1 MGDQNYDFIVVG
13 GGSAG
18 CVLANKLSESGDHRV
33 LLLEAGP
40 RSHFLERVPISYSQF
55 IDNPAVNWCFMS
67 KPEDSTGGRPIPVP
81 RGRMLGGS
89 SAINGLVFVRGQ
101 ALDYD
106 SWAQMGNRGWSYDDV
121 LPIFKRLESYQGGDG
136 KLRGRSG
143 PLRLTEAYDRS
154 PLYDAWFA
162 AGEDVGLKR
171 NPDYNG
177 ADQEGICRTQ
187 ATIHNGW
194 RMSASRCYI
203 DPARRRANL
212 DIQCDAH
219 VESLLLEEKRCTG
232 LRYRVGNE
240 SREAH
245 ARREVVLCAGSI
257 NSPQILE
264 LSGIGRAE
272 VLGAQGIQVRHALD
286 GVGENLRDHYVP
298 RLRWDIT
305 QRGVTFN
312 DRARGFGL
320 AWQILRYALTR
331 RGFLALPSSPILAF
345 LRTRP
350 ELEAPDVQLHFIPF
364 AIEHIKKRKL
374 APRAGMTIAMC
385 QLRPE
390 SKGSIHIGDPDPM
403 IAPDIRFNFLSATL
417 DRDTLV
423 AGVRA
428 ARRIVEAKAM
438 DGFRGAEVSP
448 GPDVQSDA
456 EILDYIRASA
466 QTAYH
471 PVGTCK
477 MGTDAMA
484 VVDPELKVRG
494 IEGLRVA
501 DGSIMPTLMS
511 GNTNGPIIMIG
522 EKASDMMLAAWR

>member
-1 MGDQNYDFIVVG
+1 MGDQSYDFIVVG

-18 CVLANKLSESGDHRV
+18 CVLANRLSESGRHRV
-33 LLLEAGP
+33 LLLEAGR
-40 RSHFLERVPISYSQF
+40 RSHPLERVPISYSKF

-67 KPEDSTGGRPIPVP
+67 QPEESTAGRQIPVP

-121 LPIFKRLESYQGGDG
+121 LPIFKRLESFQGGDEA
-136 KLRGRSG
+136 LRGRSG

-162 AGEDVGLKR
+162 AAEEVGLKR

-177 ADQEGICRTQ
+177 ASQEGICRTQ
-187 ATIHNGW
+187 TTIHNGW

-219 VESLLLEEKRCTG
+219 VESLLLEDKRCTG
-232 LRYRVGNE
+232 LRYRIGNE

-245 ARREVVLCAGSI
+245 TRCEVVLCAGSI

-264 LSGIGRAE
+264 LSGVGQPE
-272 VLGAQGIQVRHALD
+272 VLRARGIEVHHALE

-298 RLRWDIT
+298 RLRWNIRE
-305 QRGVTFN
+305 RGVTFN
-312 DRARGFGL
+312 DRASGFGL
-320 AWQILRYALTR
+320 AWQILRYAFTR

-374 APRAGMTIAMC
+374 ARDPGMTIAMC

-390 SKGSIHIGDPDPM
+390 SRGSIHIDSSDPM
-403 IAPDIRFNFLSATL
+403 RAPEIRFNFLSAAI
-417 DRDTLV
+417 DRETLV
-423 AGVRA
+423 AGVRE
-428 ARRIVEAKAM
+428 ARRIVEASAM
-438 DGFRGAEVSP
+438 DALRGTEVSP
-448 GPDVQSDA
+448 GADIQSDA
-456 EILDYIRASA
+456 AILDYIRTTA

-477 MGTDAMA
+477 MGADEMA
-484 VVDPELKVRG
+484 VVDPQLKVRG

-522 EKASDMMLAAWR
+522 EKASDMMLEAWR

>member
-1 MGDQNYDFIVVG
+1 MADQSYDFIVVG

-18 CVLANKLSESGDHRV
+18 CVLANRLSENGHHRV

-40 RSHFLERVPISYSQF
+40 RYHPLERVPISYSKF

-67 KPEDSTGGRPIPVP
+67 KPEDSTAGRPIPVP

-106 SWAQMGNRGWSYDDV
+106 TWAQMGNRGWSYADV
-121 LPIFKRLESYQGGDG
+121 LPFFKRLESYEGGDDM
-136 KLRGRSG
+136 LRGRSG

-154 PLYDAWFA
+154 ELYDAWFA
-162 AGEDVGLKR
+162 AGEEVGLRR

-177 ADQEGICRTQ
+177 ASQEGMCRTQ
-187 ATIHNGW
+187 TTIHDGW
-194 RMSASRCYI
+194 RMSTSRCYI
-203 DPARRRANL
+203 DPARKRANL
-212 DIQCDAH
+212 DVQCDAH
-219 VESLLLEEKRCTG
+219 VESLLLEQQRCTG
-232 LRYRVGNE
+232 LRYRIGNQAH
-240 SREAH
+240 EAY
-245 ARREVVLCAGSI
+245 ARCEVVLCAGSI

-264 LSGIGRAE
+264 LSGIGRPE
-272 VLGAQGIQVRHALD
+272 VLRAQGIDVRHTLE

-305 QRGVTFN
+305 KRGVTFN
-312 DRARGFGL
+312 DRARGLGL

-331 RGFLALPSSPILAF
+331 RGFLALPSSPVLAF
-345 LRTRP
+345 VRTRP
-350 ELEAPDVQLHFIPF
+350 ELETPDVQLHFIPF

-374 APRAGMTIAMC
+374 AREPGMTVAMC

-390 SKGSIHIGDPDPM
+390 SRGSIHIASPDPAT
-403 IAPDIRFNFLSATL
+403 APEIRFNFLSAAI

-428 ARRIVEAKAM
+428 TRRIVEARAM
-438 DGFRGAEVSP
+438 DAIRGAEVSP
-448 GPDVQSDA
+448 GAGVQSDA
-456 EILDYIRASA
+456 EIIDYIRENA

-477 MGTDAMA
+477 MGTDEMA
-484 VVDPELKVRG
+484 VVDPELRVRG

-522 EKASDMMLAAWR
+522 EKASQMMLDSWR

>member
-1 MGDQNYDFIVVG
+1 MAGQSYDFIVVG

-18 CVLANKLSESGDHRV
+18 CALANRLSESGRHQV
-33 LLLEAGP
+33 LLLEAGR
-40 RSHFLERVPISYSQF
+40 RSHPLERVPISYSKF

-67 KPEDSTGGRPIPVP
+67 QPEASTGGRPIPVP

-106 SWAQMGNRGWSYDDV
+106 SWAQMGNRGWSYEDV
-121 LPIFKRLESYQGGDG
+121 LPVFKRLEAYDGGDDA
-136 KLRGRSG
+136 LRGRNG
-143 PLRLTEAYDRS
+143 PLRLSEAYDRS

-162 AGEDVGLKR
+162 AGEEVGLSR

-177 ADQEGICRTQ
+177 ASQEGMCKTQ
-187 ATIHNGW
+187 TTIHDGW

-203 DPARRRANL
+203 DPVRNRANL
-212 DIQCDAH
+212 HIQCNAH
-219 VESLLLEEKRCTG
+219 VESLLLEGKRCTG
-232 LRYRVGNE
+232 LRFRIGNE
-240 SREAH
+240 SREAQ
-245 ARREVVLCAGSI
+245 ARCEVVLCAGSI

-264 LSGIGRAE
+264 LSGIGRPD
-272 VLGAQGIQVRHALD
+272 VLRAQGIEVRHALD

-298 RLRWDIT
+298 RMRWDIT

-312 DRARGFGL
+312 DRARGVGL
-320 AWQILRYALTR
+320 AWQILRYAFTR
-331 RGFLALPSSPILAF
+331 RGFLAIPSAPILAF

-350 ELEAPDVQLHFIPF
+350 ELETPDVQLHFIPF

-374 APRAGMTIAMC
+374 AREPGMTIAMC

-390 SKGSIHIGDPDPM
+390 SKGTIHIHSPDPLTG
-403 IAPDIRFNFLSATL
+403 PEIRFNFLSAAI
-417 DRDTLV
+417 DRATLV
-423 AGVRA
+423 GGVRES
-428 ARRIVEAKAM
+428 RRLVEAKAM
-438 DGFRGAEVSP
+438 DAFRGAEVSP
-448 GPDVQSDA
+448 GPGVQSDD
-456 EILDYIRASA
+456 EILDYIRANA

-477 MGTDAMA
+477 MGIDEMA
-484 VVDPELKVRG
+484 VVDPQLKVRG
-494 IEGLRVA
+494 MEGLRVA

-522 EKASDMMLAAWR
+522 EKASDMMLEDWR

>member
-1 MGDQNYDFIVVG
+1 MGDESYDFIVVG

-18 CVLANKLSESGDHRV
+18 CALANRLSASGRHRV

-40 RSHFLERVPISYSQF
+40 RSHPLERVPISYSKF

-67 KPEDSTGGRPIPVP
+67 EPEQSTGGRPIPVP
-81 RGRMLGGS
+81 RGRLLGGS

-106 SWAQMGNRGWSYDDV
+106 TWAQMGNRGWSFEDV
-121 LPIFKRLESYQGGDG
+121 LPVFKRLEAFDGGDDA
-136 KLRGRSG
+136 LRGRNG
-143 PLRLTEAYDRS
+143 PLRLSEAYDQS

-162 AGEDVGLKR
+162 AGEEVGLKR

-177 ADQEGICRTQ
+177 SSQEGMCRTQ
-187 ATIHNGW
+187 TTIHGGW
-194 RMSASRCYI
+194 RMSASRCYL
-203 DPARRRANL
+203 DPARKRANL
-212 DIQCDAH
+212 DIRCEAQ
-219 VESLLLEEKRCTG
+219 VESLLLEGKRCTG
-232 LRYRVGNE
+232 LRFRTGNQ
-240 SREAH
+240 SREAR
-245 ARREVVLCAGSI
+245 ARCEVVLCAGSI

-264 LSGIGRAE
+264 LSGIGRPD
-272 VLGAQGIQVRHALD
+272 VLRAQGIEVRHALE

-312 DRARGFGL
+312 DRARGLGL

-331 RGFLALPSSPILAF
+331 RGFLAIPSAPILAF

-350 ELEAPDVQLHFIPF
+350 ELETPDVQLHFIPF

-374 APRAGMTIAMC
+374 ARDPGMTIAMC

-390 SKGSIHIGDPDPM
+390 SRGTIHIGSADPLA
-403 IAPDIRFNFLSATL
+403 APEIRFNFLSAAI

-428 ARRIVEAKAM
+428 CRRIVEAKAM
-438 DGFRGAEVSP
+438 DALRGAEVSP
-448 GPDVQSDA
+448 GPAVQSDD
-456 EILDYIRASA
+456 EILDYIRNNA

-477 MGTDAMA
+477 MGTDDMA
-484 VVDPELKVRG
+484 VVDPRLKVRG
-494 IEGLRVA
+494 MEGLRVA

-522 EKASDMMLAAWR
+522 EKASDMILEDWR

>member
-1 MGDQNYDFIVVG
+1 MGEQIYDFIVVG

-18 CVLANKLSESGDHRV
+18 CVLANRLSESGRHRV

-40 RSHFLERVPISYSQF
+40 RSHPLERVPISYSKF

-67 KPEDSTGGRPIPVP
+67 KPEESTGGRPIPVP
-81 RGRMLGGS
+81 RGRLLGGS

-106 SWAQMGNRGWSYDDV
+106 TWAQMGNRGWSYDDV
-121 LPIFKRLESYQGGDG
+121 LPIFKRLESYDGGDPA
-136 KLRGRSG
+136 LRGRSG

-162 AGEDVGLKR
+162 AGEEAGLAR

-177 ADQEGICRTQ
+177 ASQEGICRTQ
-187 ATIHNGW
+187 TTIHDGW
-194 RMSASRCYI
+194 RMSASRCYL

-212 DIQCDAH
+212 DIQCDAY
-219 VESLLLEEKRCTG
+219 VESLILNDKRCTG
-232 LRYRVGNE
+232 LRYRRGNE
-240 SREAH
+240 SREAQ
-245 ARREVVLCAGSI
+245 ARCEVVLCAGSI

-264 LSGIGRAE
+264 LSGIGRPE
-272 VLGAQGIQVRHALD
+272 VLTAQGIPIHHALD

-298 RLRWDIT
+298 RLRWNIT
-305 QRGVTFN
+305 RRGVTFN
-312 DRARGFGL
+312 DRARGLGL
-320 AWQILRYALTR
+320 AWQILRYALSR
-331 RGFLALPSSPILAF
+331 RGFLALPSSPVLAF

-374 APRAGMTIAMC
+374 AREPGMTVAMC

-390 SKGSIHIGDPDPM
+390 SKGSIHITSPDPAT
-403 IAPDIRFNFLSATL
+403 APEIRFNFLSAAI

-428 ARRIVEAKAM
+428 ARHLVEAKAM
-438 DGFRGAEVSP
+438 DSLRGAEVSP
-448 GPDVQSDA
+448 GPEVQSDE
-456 EILDYIRASA
+456 EILDYIRANA

-471 PVGTCK
+471 PVGTCR
-477 MGTDAMA
+477 MGTDDMA

-522 EKASDMMLAAWR
+522 EKASDMIRAAWR

>member
-1 MGDQNYDFIVVG
+1 MRDRSYDFIVVG

-18 CVLANKLSESGDHRV
+18 CVLAGRLSESGRHRV
-33 LLLEAGP
+33 LLLEAGRRYHP
-40 RSHFLERVPISYSQF
+40 LERVPISYSKF

-67 KPEDSTGGRPIPVP
+67 KPEESTAGRPIPVP

-106 SWAQMGNRGWSYDDV
+106 TWAQMGNRGWSYADV
-121 LPIFKRLESYQGGDG
+121 LPIFKRLESFDGGDDT
-136 KLRGRSG
+136 LRGRDG
-143 PLRLTEAYDRS
+143 PLRLTEAYDSS

-162 AGEDVGLKR
+162 AGEEVGLAR

-177 ADQEGICRTQ
+177 ATQEGMCRTQ
-187 ATIHNGW
+187 TTIHDGW
-194 RMSASRCYI
+194 RMSTSRCYI
-203 DPARRRANL
+203 DPARRRSNL
-212 DIQCDAH
+212 HIQCNAQ
-219 VESLLLEEKRCTG
+219 VESLLLEHKRCTG
-232 LRYRVGNE
+232 LRYRIGNE
-240 SREAH
+240 QREAH
-245 ARREVVLCAGSI
+245 ARCEIVLCAGSI

-264 LSGIGRAE
+264 LSGIGRPE
-272 VLGAQGIQVRHALD
+272 VLRAQGIEVRHALD

-305 QRGVTFN
+305 RAGVTFN
-312 DRARGFGL
+312 DRARGLGL
-320 AWQILRYALTR
+320 AWQILRYALMR
-331 RGFLALPSSPILAF
+331 RGFLALPSSPVLAF
-345 LRTRP
+345 LRTRA
-350 ELEAPDVQLHFIPF
+350 ELETPDVQLHFIPF

-374 APRAGMTIAMC
+374 ARDPGMTVAMC

-390 SKGSIHIGDPDPM
+390 SRGSIHIGSPDPLM
-403 IAPDIRFNFLSATL
+403 APEIRFNFLSAAI
-417 DRDTLV
+417 DRETLV

-428 ARRIVEAKAM
+428 TRRIVQAKAM
-438 DGFRGAEVSP
+438 DAYRGAEVSP

-456 EILDYIRASA
+456 EIIDYIRENA

-484 VVDPELKVRG
+484 VVDAELRVHG

-522 EKASDMMLAAWR
+522 EKASEMMLAAWR

>member
-1 MGDQNYDFIVVG
+1 MGEQVYDFIVVG

-18 CVLANKLSESGDHRV
+18 CVLAARLSEDGNHRV

-40 RSHFLERVPISYSQF
+40 RHHPLERIPISYSKF
-55 IDNPAVNWCFMS
+55 IDNPSVNWCFMS
-67 KPEDSTGGRPIPVP
+67 EPEESTAGRPIPVP

-106 SWAQMGNRGWSYDDV
+106 AWAQMGNRGWSYADV

-136 KLRGRSG
+136 ALRGRDG

-154 PLYDAWFA
+154 GLYDALFA
-162 AGEDVGLKR
+162 AAEETGLPR

-177 ADQEGICRTQ
+177 ASQEGVCRTQ
-187 ATIHNGW
+187 TTIHDGW
-194 RMSASRCYI
+194 RMSASRCYL
-203 DPARRRANL
+203 DPARGRANL
-212 DIQCDAH
+212 DVQCDAH
-219 VESLLLEEKRCTG
+219 VESVLLEEKRCTG
-232 LRYRVGNE
+232 LRYRHGNE
-240 SREAH
+240 QREVR
-245 ARREVVLCAGSI
+245 ARCEVVLCAGSV

-264 LSGIGRAE
+264 LSGIGRPE
-272 VLGAQGIQVRHALD
+272 VLRAHGIEVRHALD

-312 DRARGFGL
+312 DRARGLGL

-331 RGFLALPSSPILAF
+331 RGFLALPSAPMLAF

-350 ELEAPDVQLHFIPF
+350 ELETPDVQLHFIPF
-364 AIEHIKKRKL
+364 AIENFKKRRL
-374 APRAGMTIAMC
+374 AKEPGITIAMC

-390 SKGSIHIGDPDPM
+390 SQGSIHIGSPDALT
-403 IAPDIRFNFLSATL
+403 APEIRFNFLSAAI
-417 DRDTLV
+417 DRQTLV

-428 ARRIVEAKAM
+428 TRRIVESKAM
-438 DGFRGAEVSP
+438 DAFRGAEVSP
-448 GPDVQSDA
+448 GANVQSDE
-456 EILDYIRASA
+456 EIVDYIREYA

-477 MGTDAMA
+477 MGNDDLA
-484 VVDPELKVRG
+484 VVDAELRVRG

-522 EKASDMMLAAWR
+522 EKASDMMRAAWR

>member
-1 MGDQNYDFIVVG
+1 MGDQGYDFIVVG

-18 CVLANKLSESGDHRV
+18 CALANRLSESGRYRV

-40 RSHFLERVPISYSQF
+40 RSHFLERVPISYSKF

-67 KPEDSTGGRPIPVP
+67 QPEESTGGRPIPVP

-106 SWAQMGNRGWSYDDV
+106 TWAQMGNRGWSYEDV
-121 LPIFKRLESYQGGDG
+121 LPVFKRLESYPGGDG
-136 KLRGRSG
+136 DLRGRSG

-162 AGEDVGLKR
+162 AAEEVGLAR

-177 ADQEGICRTQ
+177 ASQEGICRTQ
-187 ATIHNGW
+187 TTIHDGW
-194 RMSASRCYI
+194 RMSASRCYL

-219 VESLLLEEKRCTG
+219 VETLTLKDKRCTG
-232 LRYRVGNE
+232 LRYRIGSE
-240 SREAH
+240 SHEVQA
-245 ARREVVLCAGSI
+245 ACEVVLCAGSI

-264 LSGIGRAE
+264 LSGIGRPE
-272 VLGAQGIQVRHALD
+272 VLRAQGIAIRHALD

-312 DRARGFGL
+312 DRARGLGL
-320 AWQILRYALTR
+320 AWQILRYAATR
-331 RGFLALPSSPILAF
+331 RGFLALPSSPVLAF
-345 LRTRP
+345 LRSRP

-374 APRAGMTIAMC
+374 AKEPGMTIAMC

-390 SKGSIHIGDPDPM
+390 SKGSIHIDAPDPM
-403 IAPDIRFNFLSATL
+403 TAPAIRFNFLSDVL
-417 DRDTLV
+417 DRETLV

-428 ARRIVEAKAM
+428 ARRIVQAKAM
-438 DGFRGAEVSP
+438 DAFRGGEVSP
-448 GPDVQSDA
+448 GPGVQNDD
-456 EILDYIRASA
+456 EILDYIRANA

-477 MGTDAMA
+477 MGTDDMA
-484 VVDPELKVRG
+484 VVDPQLKVRG
-494 IEGLRVA
+494 IERLRVA

-522 EKASDMMLAAWR
+522 EKASDMILASWR

>member
-1 MGDQNYDFIVVG
+1 MRDQGYDFIVVG

-18 CVLANKLSESGDHRV
+18 CVLANRLSENGRHRV
-33 LLLEAGP
+33 LLLEAGR
-40 RSHFLERVPISYSQF
+40 RSHPLERVPISYSKF

-67 KPEDSTGGRPIPVP
+67 KPEESTAGRPIPVP

-106 SWAQMGNRGWSYDDV
+106 SWAQMGNRGWSYEDV
-121 LPIFKRLESYQGGDG
+121 LPIFKRLESFDGGDEA
-136 KLRGRSG
+136 LRGRDG

-162 AGEDVGLKR
+162 AAEEVGLAR

-177 ADQEGICRTQ
+177 ASQEGICRTQ
-187 ATIHNGW
+187 TTIHDGW
-194 RMSASRCYI
+194 RMSTSRCYI

-212 DIQCDAH
+212 DIQCEAH

-245 ARREVVLCAGSI
+245 AACEVVLCAGSI

-264 LSGIGRAE
+264 LSGIGRPE
-272 VLGAQGIQVRHALD
+272 VLRAQGIEVRHALE

-298 RLRWDIT
+298 RMRWNIT
-305 QRGVTFN
+305 ERGVTFN

-331 RGFLALPSSPILAF
+331 RGFLALPSSPVLAF

-374 APRAGMTIAMC
+374 AREPGMTIAMC

-390 SKGSIHIGDPDPM
+390 SRGSIHIDSSDPM
-403 IAPDIRFNFLSATL
+403 SAPEIHFNFLSAAI
-417 DRDTLV
+417 DRQTLV
-423 AGVRA
+423 AGVRES
-428 ARRIVEAKAM
+428 RRIVEASAM
-438 DGFRGAEVSP
+438 DALRGTEVNP
-448 GPDVQSDA
+448 GPDIQTDDA
-456 EILDYIRASA
+456 ILDYIRTTA

-477 MGTDAMA
+477 MGSDEMA

-494 IEGLRVA
+494 VQGLRVA

-522 EKASDMMLAAWR
+522 EKASDMMLETWR

>member
-1 MGDQNYDFIVVG
+1 
-13 GGSAG
+13 
-18 CVLANKLSESGDHRV
+18 
-33 LLLEAGP
+33 
-40 RSHFLERVPISYSQF
+40 
-55 IDNPAVNWCFMS
+55 
-67 KPEDSTGGRPIPVP
+67 
-81 RGRMLGGS
+81 
-89 SAINGLVFVRGQ
+89 
-101 ALDYD
+101 
-106 SWAQMGNRGWSYDDV
+106 
-121 LPIFKRLESYQGGDG
+121 
-136 KLRGRSG
+136 
-143 PLRLTEAYDRS
+143 LTEAYDRS

-162 AGEDVGLKR
+162 AAEEVGLAR

-177 ADQEGICRTQ
+177 ASQEGICRTQ
-187 ATIHNGW
+187 TTIHDGW
-194 RMSASRCYI
+194 RMSASRCYL

-219 VESLLLEEKRCTG
+219 VETLTLKDKRCTG
-232 LRYRVGNE
+232 LRYRIGSE
-240 SREAH
+240 SREVQA
-245 ARREVVLCAGSI
+245 ACEVVLCAGSI

-264 LSGIGRAE
+264 LSGIGRPE
-272 VLGAQGIQVRHALD
+272 VLRAQGIAIRHALD

-312 DRARGFGL
+312 DRARGLGL
-320 AWQILRYALTR
+320 AWQILRYAATR
-331 RGFLALPSSPILAF
+331 RGFLALPSSPVLAF
-345 LRTRP
+345 LRSRP

-374 APRAGMTIAMC
+374 AKEPGMTIAMC

-390 SKGSIHIGDPDPM
+390 SKGSIHIDAPDPM
-403 IAPDIRFNFLSATL
+403 TAPAIRFNFLSDVL
-417 DRDTLV
+417 DRETLV

-428 ARRIVEAKAM
+428 ARRIVQAKAM
-438 DGFRGAEVSP
+438 DAFRGGEVSP
-448 GPDVQSDA
+448 GPGVQNDD
-456 EILDYIRASA
+456 EILDYIRANA

-477 MGTDAMA
+477 MGTDDMA
-484 VVDPELKVRG
+484 VVDPQLKVRG

-522 EKASDMMLAAWR
+522 EKASDMMLKSWR

>member
-1 MGDQNYDFIVVG
+1 MGEQSYDFIVVG

-18 CVLANKLSESGDHRV
+18 CALANRLSENGRHRV

-40 RSHFLERVPISYSQF
+40 RSHFLERVPISYSKF
-55 IDNPAVNWCFMS
+55 IDNPAVNWCYMS
-67 KPEDSTGGRPIPVP
+67 KPEESTGGRPIPVP
-81 RGRMLGGS
+81 RGRLLGGS
-89 SAINGLVFVRGQ
+89 SAINGLVYVRGQ
-101 ALDYD
+101 SLDYD

-121 LPIFKRLESYQGGDG
+121 LPIFKRLESYPGGDAAV
-136 KLRGRSG
+136 RGRNG
-143 PLRLTEAYDRS
+143 PLRLTEAYDQS

-162 AGEDVGLKR
+162 AAEEVGLKR

-177 ADQEGICRTQ
+177 ASQEGICRTQ
-187 ATIHNGW
+187 TTIHDGW
-194 RMSASRCYI
+194 RMSASRCYL
-203 DPARRRANL
+203 DPARGRANL
-212 DIQCDAH
+212 EVQCDAH
-219 VESLLLEEKRCTG
+219 VESLLLDGKRCTG
-232 LRYRVGNE
+232 LRYRTGNE
-240 SREAH
+240 SREVQ
-245 ARREVVLCAGSI
+245 ARCEIVLCAGSI

-272 VLGAQGIQVRHALD
+272 VLRAQGIEVRHALD

-312 DRARGFGL
+312 DRARGLGL

-331 RGFLALPSSPILAF
+331 RGFLALPSSPVLAF

-374 APRAGMTIAMC
+374 AREPGMTVAMC

-390 SKGSIHIGDPDPM
+390 SRGSIHINAPDPM
-403 IAPDIRFNFLSATL
+403 SAPEIRFNFLSAAL
-417 DRDTLV
+417 DRETLV

-428 ARRIVEAKAM
+428 TRRIAQAKAM
-438 DGFRGAEVSP
+438 DAFRGDEVSP
-448 GPDVQSDA
+448 GAGVQSDE
-456 EILDYIRASA
+456 EILDYIRANA

-477 MGTDAMA
+477 MGTDEMA

-494 IEGLRVA
+494 IDGLRVA

-522 EKASDMMLAAWR
+522 EKASDMILRDWR

>member
-1 MGDQNYDFIVVG
+1 MADQSYDFIVVG

-18 CVLANKLSESGDHRV
+18 CVLANRLSESGHHRV

-40 RSHFLERVPISYSQF
+40 RSHPLERVPISYSKF

-67 KPEDSTGGRPIPVP
+67 KPEESTAGRPIPVP

-89 SAINGLVFVRGQ
+89 SAINGLVYTRGQ

-106 SWAQMGNRGWSYDDV
+106 TWAQMGNRGWSYDEV
-121 LPIFKRLESYQGGDG
+121 LPIFKRMEAFDGGEDAF
-136 KLRGRSG
+136 RGRNG
-143 PLRLTEAYDRS
+143 PLRLTEAYDES
-154 PLYDAWFA
+154 ALYDAWFA
-162 AGEDVGLKR
+162 AGEEVGLPR

-177 ADQEGICRTQ
+177 ASQEGICRTQ
-187 ATIHNGW
+187 TTIHDGW
-194 RMSASRCYI
+194 RMSTSRCYI
-203 DPARRRANL
+203 DPARGRANL
-212 DIQCDAH
+212 HIQCDAH

-232 LRYRVGNE
+232 LRYRIGDE
-240 SREAH
+240 SRQVR
-245 ARREVVLCAGSI
+245 ARCEVVLCAGSI

-264 LSGIGRAE
+264 LSGIGRPE
-272 VLGAQGIQVRHALD
+272 VLQAQGVGVQHALP

-298 RLRWDIT
+298 RLRWNIT

-320 AWQILRYALTR
+320 AWQILRYAVTR
-331 RGFLALPSSPILAF
+331 RGFLALPSSPILVF
-345 LRTRP
+345 LRTRA

-364 AIEHIKKRKL
+364 AIENFKKRRL
-374 APRAGMTIAMC
+374 AKEPGITIAMC

-390 SKGSIHIGDPDPM
+390 SKGSIHITSPDPVT
-403 IAPDIRFNFLSATL
+403 APEITFNFLSAAL
-417 DRDTLV
+417 DRETLV
-423 AGVRA
+423 AGVRE

-438 DGFRGAEVSP
+438 DDFRGAEVSP
-448 GPDVQSDA
+448 GSHVQSDDA
-456 EILDYIRASA
+456 ILNYIRTTA

-477 MGTDAMA
+477 MGMDEMA
-484 VVDPELKVRG
+484 VVDPELKVCG

-522 EKASDMMLAAWR
+522 EKASDMIVAAWR